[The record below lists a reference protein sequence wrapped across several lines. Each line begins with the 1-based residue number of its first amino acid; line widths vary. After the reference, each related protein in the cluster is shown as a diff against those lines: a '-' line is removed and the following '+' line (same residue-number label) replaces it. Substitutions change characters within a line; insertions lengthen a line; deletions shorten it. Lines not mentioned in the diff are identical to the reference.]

1 MDIMNVFNSISKCYV
16 TYSEIKRQLKINEL
30 DDLSIYLYTNLLFDF
45 SYEMEML
52 YQDNDVFLYSE
63 GEINNEDIKES
74 LNNSI
79 VAVTR
84 LMHFLNINELRNNE
98 EYKYV
103 ELLDI
108 LNLIKGSLFELNKV
122 EVETE

>member
-16 TYSEIKRQLKINEL
+16 TYSEIKHQLKIGVDKL
-30 DDLSIYLYTNLLFDF
+30 DDYKQLYTNLLFDF

-52 YQDNDVFLYSE
+52 YQDNDIFLYSE

-108 LNLIKGSLFELNKV
+108 LNLIKSNLFELDKL
-122 EVETE
+122 EVE